1 MCIPAPPVWPVAPPS
16 PALRK
21 PRPAF
26 TAHAVCP
33 DFSSSLSSS
42 RTSSA
47 GNTTP
52 CPSRSLPA
60 AASPPGCGAALSPA
74 RVVCFDA
81 DERREAPRL
90 IYRLVR
96 VVSVCTVVSLSPSQP
111 YHVPPVYATATSTP
125 SGHAPA
131 AIPFRHSPSQR
142 VVEVAALD
150 QWLACCIRVWNTRR
164 CWLS

>member
-16 PALRK
+16 ARTAQ

-33 DFSSSLSSS
+33 DFFLQPVRS

-52 CPSRSLPA
+52 CPSSLPSC

-74 RVVCFDA
+74 RRCLFRA

-90 IYRLVR
+90 IYRLDTRGV
-96 VVSVCTVVSLSPSQP
+96 VCTVVSRSPSHP
-111 YHVPPVYATATSTP
+111 YHVISGLRTATSTP

-131 AIPFRHSPSQR
+131 AIPVSPFASQR

-150 QWLACCIRVWNTRR
+150 QWLAM
-164 CWLS
+164 LYPL